1 MSAEELKELLK
12 KRDRVISVLSTD
24 GKFRASII
32 KNTFSVQTAQQKHK
46 LPTIPAFLLARQLAA
61 SSMMAIFLKGEE
73 RVILEADGT
82 GPIFKVF
89 AEASQVGEV
98 RGFVSYDSDQLAIF
112 NSEKMTDFFGDGF
125 YKVTKILYSKNE
137 PVKGI
142 VKLQE
147 GDISSDLI
155 FYHFQS
161 EQIPTL
167 VILDT
172 KVDDAGRITGSSGLM
187 VQALPGVTDSEIL
200 ALYKAVAQ
208 VRSLNEI
215 LTLQDNLELILKE
228 ILPFE
233 FNLIK
238 NDIVD
243 FFCRCSLDTFK
254 KKLLTL
260 GLPELR
266 KLKEENHNEL
276 VCQYCNAHYYLE
288 DKDFIELEET
298 LLAKQN

>member
-1 MSAEELKELLK
+1 MTAEELKEFLK
-12 KRDRVISVLSTD
+12 KRDRIISVLAKD

-32 KNTFSVQTAQQKHK
+32 KNTFSAQTAQQKHN
-46 LPTIPAFLLARQLAA
+46 LRGVPSYLLARQLAA
-61 SSMMAIFLKGEE
+61 ASMMAIFLKGEE
-73 RVILEADGT
+73 RVILEADGS
-82 GPIFKVF
+82 GPIQKVF

-98 RGFVSYDSDQLAIF
+98 RGFVDYDSKQLADF
-112 NSEKMTDFFGDGF
+112 DAEKISDFFGDGF
-125 YKVTKILYSKNE
+125 YKVTKVLYSKNE
-137 PVKGI
+137 PVQGI

-147 GDISSDLI
+147 GDISSDLT

-172 KVDDAGRITGSSGLM
+172 NVDEAGRILYSSGLM
-187 VQALPGVTDSEIL
+187 VQAMPGVTDNEIL
-200 ALYKAVAQ
+200 SLYKSVSQ
-208 VRSLNEI
+208 VHSLNAL
-215 LTLQDNLELILKE
+215 LTLQDNLEIILSE

-233 FNLIK
+233 FNVIK

-243 FFCRCSLDTFK
+243 FYCRCSMDSFK

-260 GLPELR
+260 GLPEIR
-266 KLKEENHNEL
+266 KMKDENHNEL

-288 DKDFIELEET
+288 SKDFIELEET
-298 LLAKQN
+298 LVAKQN